1 MIHSP
6 PLLPRSRHRLRGLA
20 CAAMLACAAGSAAAW
35 AAEPAAAAAAAAAV
49 RLDIPEGPLADTL
62 TRIGQ
67 DSGRTIT
74 ADPALLGGRRA
85 PAIHGAFPPAQAV
98 RHALEGSGL
107 VVDESPAGALR
118 IRARNETGDGAAPSG
133 ASAAS
138 GASASAAGGASLLPE
153 VAVTDQ
159 RLGGSLMHPTRQVT
173 VIEGEELEDLRTTAP
188 NLGAMLT
195 KSVPGMSDSSRNLS
209 DFGQTLRGRNVLVL
223 VDGIPLN
230 TNRDSSRN
238 LVNIEPSRIE
248 RLEVLRGSNA
258 VYGSGAS
265 GGIVS
270 VTTRPV
276 GGEPVVQTTV
286 GIDAS
291 LSHLSRDGLG
301 GQVQQYMSGRGEV
314 IDYEVDLSARRIGGS
329 YDGHGDR
336 IAPDASQG
344 DLFDSNTFSLGGKLG
359 VRIDADQRLQFAA
372 SYLRARQHSDYA
384 SDPSV
389 NRAPLGSVAARAI
402 KGLALDE
409 QNQVENTLLSASYEH
424 RNLAGSSV
432 SAMLYG
438 RDNFTRFA
446 PSDSRNNP
454 NRGGHVDQVMQ
465 NNKVAGG
472 RLTVDTPLGAGGDSR
487 VVWGA
492 DFIRERSNMPID
504 VFNPT
509 LYDASGGLVFRTI
522 GQQIYM
528 PWTRAQSAGAF
539 AQLQHRFSDRWS
551 AEAGLRY
558 EKAQASFDDF
568 QPLSQS
574 RLARPAT
581 VRGGKLS
588 YDALLYNA
596 GVAFK
601 PAKGQEFYA
610 SFSQG
615 FDLPDVGLQ
624 LRNAGAR
631 FNIGASDL
639 EPVKTDNYELGWRGS
654 SGNTAASLAIFH
666 SRSDLGAV
674 QSFNNGL
681 RLLRT
686 RERIHGLEATV
697 DHYGK
702 AWSTG
707 GTLTWM
713 QGRETP
719 QDALRD
725 QIMTGYRIPPV
736 KVTGYVQYKP
746 GERWSVRTQLTWF
759 GARDYRLADGRTQF
773 ARADVK
779 SYYSVDVVGRYN
791 LDSKRYI
798 TVGIQNLFNRYYL
811 PLYSQLIRSGSNN
824 SRLPAAGA
832 VLTASY
838 THRW

>member
-1 MIHSP
+1 
-6 PLLPRSRHRLRGLA
+6 
-20 CAAMLACAAGSAAAW
+20 MLACAAASVPGW
-35 AAEPAAAAAAAAAV
+35 AAEPPTAAAV

-74 ADPALLGGRRA
+74 GPPALLGGRRA
-85 PAIHGAFPPAQAV
+85 RAIHGAFAPAQAV
-98 RHALEGSGL
+98 RRALEGSGL
-107 VVDESPAGALR
+107 VVDEAPGGALR
-118 IRARNETGDGAAPSG
+118 IRARTEADSEPAARSSAPVPSS
-133 ASAAS
+133 ADASDSPESSAA
-138 GASASAAGGASLLPE
+138 LRE
-153 VAVTDQ
+153 IVVTDQ
-159 RLGGSLMHPTRQVT
+159 RVGGSLMQPTRQVT
-173 VIEGEELEDLRTTAP
+173 VIEGEELDDLRATSP
-188 NLGAMLT
+188 NLGAMLA
-195 KSVPGMSDSSRNLS
+195 KSVPGMSDSSRNLT

-230 TNRDSSRN
+230 TNRDASRN
-238 LVNIEPSRIE
+238 LVNVEPSRIE
-248 RLEVLRGSNA
+248 RIEVLRGSNA
-258 VYGSGAS
+258 IYGSGAT

-276 GGEPVVQTTV
+276 SGEPVVQTTIGV
-286 GIDAS
+286 DAS

-301 GQVQQYMSGRGEV
+301 GQIQQYMSGRGEV
-314 IDYEVDLSARRIGGS
+314 IDYEVDLSARRVGSS

-344 DLFDSNTFSLGGKLG
+344 DLFDSNTFSIGGKLG
-359 VRIDADQRLQFAA
+359 LRIDADQRLQFSA
-372 SYLRARQHSDYA
+372 SYLRAHQQSSYA

-402 KGLALDE
+402 KGLVLDE
-409 QNQVENTLLSASYEH
+409 QNQVENTMLSASYEH
-424 RNLAGSSV
+424 KNLYGSSV

-446 PSDSRNNP
+446 PSDSRSNP
-454 NRGGHVDQVMQ
+454 NRGGNVDQVMQ
-465 NNKVAGG
+465 NNKVVGG
-472 RLTVDTPLGAGGDSR
+472 RLTVDTPLGGGGDSR
-487 VVWGA
+487 VVWGT

-509 LYDASGGLVFRTI
+509 LYDASGGLVFRRI

-528 PWTRAQSAGAF
+528 PWTQTQSAGAF
-539 AQLQHRFSDRWS
+539 AQLQHRLSDRWS

-574 RLARPAT
+574 RLARPAI
-581 VRGGKLS
+581 VRGGEVS

-596 GVAFK
+596 GVSFK
-601 PAKGQEFYA
+601 PVKGHEFYG

-631 FNIGASDL
+631 FDINASDL

-654 SGNTAASLAIFH
+654 FGNTATSLAIFH

-686 RERIHGLEATV
+686 RERINGLEATV
-697 DHYGK
+697 DHYGRE
-702 AWSTG
+702 WSSG
-707 GTLTWM
+707 GTFTWM

-719 QDALRD
+719 QDAVHD
-725 QIMTGYRIPPV
+725 QIMTGYRIPPL
-736 KVTGYVQYKP
+736 KITGYVQYKP
-746 GERWSVRTQLTWF
+746 SERWSMRTQLTWF

-773 ARADVK
+773 ARADVR
-779 SYYSVDVVGRYN
+779 SYYTVDVVGRYN
-791 LDSKRYI
+791 LDQKRYI
-798 TVGIQNLFNRYYL
+798 TVGVQNLFNRYYL

-832 VLTASY
+832 VLTATY